1 MNKPRITFQ
10 ALTVCLL
17 LLAASSLAQAQ
28 ATRTFVSGVG
38 DDNAACSRSAPCKTF
53 SGAIAKT
60 VSGGEIDAL
69 DPGGFGAILITKPLT
84 IDGTGTLASILT
96 GGSTGITINIAAPAA
111 DDNVILRGLRING
124 GGVAGIFSGIRYLS
138 ANSLIVRDC
147 RIFNFG
153 NFGIDVAE
161 NNGSF
166 LAVRDTDIEN
176 CINGGISVT
185 AASGTMR
192 AQIENSTVFGC
203 TFGFRAGVNSIMTIS
218 HSSASGC
225 GNAGFL
231 ADGTSAVMNMKD
243 CTTTNNANG
252 VRSDNS
258 AIIRVSGS
266 QIVNNITAG
275 YLRNG
280 GFIESYANNEVRGN
294 PTNSGVTQVGQS

>member
-1 MNKPRITFQ
+1 MNKPRISFQ
-10 ALTVCLL
+10 ALTLCLL
-17 LLAASSLAQAQ
+17 LLAAASFARAQSS
-28 ATRTFVSGVG
+28 RTFVSGVG
-38 DDNAACSRSAPCKTF
+38 DDNATCSRTAPCKTF
-53 SGAIAKT
+53 AGALSKT

-69 DPGGFGAILITKPLT
+69 DPGGYGVILLTKPIT
-84 IDGTGTLASILT
+84 IDGTGTFASILSSSAT
-96 GGSTGITINIAAPAA
+96 AITINISAPGA

-124 GGVAGIFSGIRYLS
+124 GGTPGNFSGIRYLS
-138 ANSLIVRDC
+138 ANSVVVRDC
-147 RIFNFG
+147 RIFNCG

-161 NNGSF
+161 NTGSF

-203 TFGFRAGVNSIMTIS
+203 TFGFRAGINSNLTIS
-218 HSSASGC
+218 DSSASGC

-231 ADGTSAVMNMKD
+231 ADGTSAVMNMKN
-243 CTTTNNANG
+243 CTTTNNVNG